1 MNKNKGLKRFLKYCE
16 WEMGNEKQEMRN
28 EDKIMIE
35 KKWFFYWFVKLIY
48 KKWIITG
55 LIGKKSCK
63 KKNILKKKLL
73 SFLNKTKK
81 L

>member
-1 MNKNKGLKRFLKYCE
+1 MRNGKRE
-16 WEMGNEKQEMRN
+16 TQNEKQEMRN

-35 KKWFFYWFVKLIY
+35 KNWFFYWFVKLIY

-63 KKNILKKKLL
+63 KQKKNILNKKLL
-73 SFLNKTKK
+73 SIINRTKK